1 MAEPQPTA
9 SKPVKRP
16 SRVTTAPDDGTRHSQ
31 LQPALSS
38 AGTGGRSYSAPLAVA
53 STGFQLRRYE
63 SAPLTCCQTASYLG
77 RRPRSVHRLGHQ
89 HARACDRYCESV
101 LYSATYDMQL
111 RSVRRC
117 LSDQALLTLIR
128 AVVVSKVDYCCSV
141 LVSISGHLTDRR
153 QSLLNTATRL
163 VFSARRS

>member
-1 MAEPQPTA
+1 MVHDTHSCSQHCLVLEQVGGPPI
-9 SKPVKRP
+9 VLLWP
-16 SRVTTAPDDGTRHSQ
+16 SPAPDSNCVATNRRH
-31 LQPALSS
+31 
-38 AGTGGRSYSAPLAVA
+38 
-53 STGFQLRRYE
+53 LR
-63 SAPLTCCQTASYLG
+63 AASYLG
-77 RRPRSVHRLGHQ
+77 PRPRSVHRLGHQ

-128 AVVVSKVDYCCSV
+128 AVVVSKVDYCSV